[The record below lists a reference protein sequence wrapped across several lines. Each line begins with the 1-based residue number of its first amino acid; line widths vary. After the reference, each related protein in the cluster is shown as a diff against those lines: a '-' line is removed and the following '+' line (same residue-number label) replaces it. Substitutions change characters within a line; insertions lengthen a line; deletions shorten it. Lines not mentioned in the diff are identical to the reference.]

1 MKHSITCQC
10 EHRFDVEIPE
20 EVNLDQNEAAIDEL
34 CNGTFLT
41 IVCPSCDTPLKPE
54 FPLTIEWP
62 SHHTYLQVLPEFD
75 RNGFYRNQVKT
86 KPHAEVVIGYP
97 EAADRIMVLKEGLDP
112 IVIEA
117 LKYYLLLKADET
129 NPEAEATAWFTGRA
143 GDVLEFHVHGLRND
157 EVAVSKVPFAIYSKT
172 EGEYHKNPDSEPFK
186 SLRWGSYIS
195 VQNLLRPEL
204 E

>member
-20 EVNLDQNEAAIDEL
+20 QVNLDQDEKAIDEL

-41 IVCPSCDTPLKPE
+41 IVCPSCSTPLKPE
-54 FPLTIEWP
+54 FPLMIDWP
-62 SHHTYLQVLPEFD
+62 SHATYLQVLPEFD
-75 RNGFYRNQVKT
+75 REAFYHGQI
-86 KPHAEVVIGYP
+86 KPSLNAEIVIGYP
-97 EAADRIMVLKEGLDP
+97 EASDRIMVIREGLDP
-112 IVIEA
+112 LIIEA

-129 NPEAEATAWFTGRA
+129 NPEAEATAWFAGRQ
-143 GDVLEFHVHGLRND
+143 GETLEFHIHGLRNE
-157 EVAVSKVPFAIYSKT
+157 EVAVSRIPYAIYTKIQ
-172 EGEYHKNPDSEPFK
+172 GEYLKNPDTEPFK
-186 SLRWGSYIS
+186 SLRFGPYVS